1 MSDIVSS
8 GQKSVPHCDHYLH
21 LSPHPSPCP
30 LTITESTHLSTA
42 SLSSN
47 ASSATPPESSRRP
60 ASLISTLSSG
70 SGSSRDDTLAQSRSV
85 DLDLSP
91 DEDAAAVVEGQ
102 GLIQR
107 CHNNNNNAIKE
118 ATPTRGLRRQRLQRS
133 SPVVVRSMAPSP
145 QLTYLDRV
153 VMELIETERTYVR
166 DLRMIVEVSHITRTM
181 GLLFRT
187 GWTFTKGL

>member
-1 MSDIVSS
+1 M
-8 GQKSVPHCDHYLH
+8 
-21 LSPHPSPCP
+21 
-30 LTITESTHLSTA
+30 
-42 SLSSN
+42 
-47 ASSATPPESSRRP
+47 
-60 ASLISTLSSG
+60 
-70 SGSSRDDTLAQSRSV
+70 

-91 DEDAAAVVEGQ
+91 DEDDVTVCEGR

-107 CHNNNNNAIKE
+107 HNNNNNNIVKE

-166 DLRMIVEVSHITRTM
+166 DLRMIVEVSHVHHRGASLQNSLDFYIDKRS
-181 GLLFRT
+181 LISI
-187 GWTFTKGL
+187 

>member
-1 MSDIVSS
+1 M
-8 GQKSVPHCDHYLH
+8 P
-21 LSPHPSPCP
+21 PP
-30 LTITESTHLSTA
+30 TITESAHLSTA

-47 ASSATPPESSRRP
+47 EHTSSTTPPESCRRP

-70 SGSSRDDTLAQSRSV
+70 SSSSRDDTLAQGRSA

-91 DEDAAAVVEGQ
+91 DEDNTTIAEGQ
-102 GLIQR
+102 RFIQ
-107 CHNNNNNAIKE
+107 CPHNNNNNAIKE
-118 ATPTRGLRRQRLQRS
+118 ATPTRGLRRQRLQRA
-133 SPVVVRSMAPSP
+133 SPVVVRNMAPSP

-166 DLRMIVEVSHITRTM
+166 DLRMIVEVSHIARTK

-187 GWTFTKGL
+187 WWTFTKGL

>member
-1 MSDIVSS
+1 MI
-8 GQKSVPHCDHYLH
+8 
-21 LSPHPSPCP
+21 LSLPSPP
-30 LTITESTHLSTA
+30 PIIAESTHQSTA

-47 ASSATPPESSRRP
+47 EHASSATPPESCRRP

-70 SGSSRDDTLAQSRSV
+70 SGSSRDDTLAQGRSV

-91 DEDAAAVVEGQ
+91 DEDDAVLEGQ

-107 CHNNNNNAIKE
+107 CHNKNNNAIKE
-118 ATPTRGLRRQRLQRS
+118 APPTRGLRRQRLQRS

-166 DLRMIVEVSHITRTM
+166 DLRMIVEVSHSTRTM

-187 GWTFTKGL
+187 G

>member
-1 MSDIVSS
+1 MVKNLLLTVIII
-8 GQKSVPHCDHYLH
+8 
-21 LSPHPSPCP
+21 LS
-30 LTITESTHLSTA
+30 LTTITESTHLSTA

-47 ASSATPPESSRRP
+47 EQVSSATPPGTCRRP

-91 DEDAAAVVEGQ
+91 DEDDATVAKEQA
-102 GLIQR
+102 LIQR
-107 CHNNNNNAIKE
+107 CHNNNNNAVKE

-133 SPVVVRSMAPSP
+133 SPVVVRNMAPSP

-166 DLRMIVEVSHITRTM
+166 DLRMIVEVSHITRTK
-181 GLLFRT
+181 GLLFST